1 MKCPYNLGDYQA
13 TKQSSLQTHIK
24 SKQKGIKYPC
34 NHCKYQTTQPELH
47 VEKISYKKALEGTF
61 ESHSQRT
68 LY

>member
-34 NHCKYQTTQPELH
+34 NQCDYQATKQSSL
-47 VEKISYKKALEGTF
+47 
-61 ESHSQRT
+61 QRHIKSKHDIAS
-68 LY
+68 LLIRMVA